1 MIIYIMNVVQTVLI
15 AIVFLIIIY
24 YVIQWF
30 TTKSVKLSTMQKGT
44 STTTISASKLK
55 NNNVG
60 NFTYSIWYYIDDW
73 NSNYGKKKTLMRVSN
88 KDGGAGPSM
97 HINLGETENNIN
109 ITVRCYNEKGG
120 GGGSCPTECETC
132 GYIDLEQNHSG
143 QSTCPGT
150 CYTNSMWPEANT
162 PAWKLITKSRQAT
175 AATYKNKY
183 GENIP
188 GSITSIETGAGGIGP
203 YCYGGRVQGAME
215 ILTKATD
222 TSAGK
227 ASLTNIFGASAEQK
241 FMSDSASGNTAGE
254 IKDLAGIT
262 LGSQVYDCTSCSSSG
277 SSKMSTCTVSN
288 FPLQKWVNLTVSVYG
303 RTLDVYLDGKL
314 THTCVLPGPANMN
327 NLNNIVITP
336 QGAGFDGYTSDL
348 TYYPT
353 ASNPQEAYNIYKS
366 GFGGSSMSNILNK
379 YRVQISFLENNEE
392 QWHVDI

>member
-1 MIIYIMNVVQTVLI
+1 MNVVQTVLI

-55 NNNVG
+55 NHNVG

-88 KDGGAGPSM
+88 KDAGAGPSM

-109 ITVRCYNEKGG
+109 ITVRCYNEKGGG

-150 CYTNSMWPEANT
+150 CYTNSMWPNANT
-162 PAWKLITKSRQAT
+162 AEWKQIAKARRG
-175 AATYKNKY
+175 AARRYKNKY

-188 GSITSIETGAGGIGP
+188 GSITSIEPGAGGIGP
-203 YCYGGRVQGAME
+203 YCYGGRVQTAMDH
-215 ILTKATD
+215 LNKYAD
-222 TSAGK
+222 TSAGQ
-227 ASLTNIFGASAEQK
+227 AELTHIWGASTEQK
-241 FMSDSASGNTAGE
+241 FRSDSASDNTAGE
-254 IKDLAGIT
+254 IKDLTGIT
-262 LGSQVYDCTSCSSSG
+262 LGTPNYDCTSCSSSGSG

-392 QWHVDI
+392 QWHMDI

>member
-1 MIIYIMNVVQTVLI
+1 MNVVQTVLI

-24 YVIQWF
+24 YIIQWF
-30 TTKSVKLSTMQKGT
+30 TTKSVKLSNMQKAT

-73 NSNYGKKKTLMRVSN
+73 NSNYGKQKTLMRVSN
-88 KDGGAGPSM
+88 KDAGAGPSM

-109 ITVRCYNEKGG
+109 ITVRCYNEEGG
-120 GGGSCPTECETC
+120 GCPAECDSC
-132 GYIDLEQNHSG
+132 GYI
-143 QSTCPGT
+143 STVGEKSSFNNACRDI
-150 CYTNSMWPEANT
+150 CYTDSVWPDA
-162 PAWKLITKSRQAT
+162 ST
-175 AATYKNKY
+175 A
-183 GENIP
+183 
-188 GSITSIETGAGGIGP
+188 
-203 YCYGGRVQGAME
+203 
-215 ILTKATD
+215 
-222 TSAGK
+222 AGK
-227 ASLTNIFGASAEQK
+227 ALTAKVSENMLGHLTEKLGGQHPYCVGDIGDSYFNQNRQK
-241 FMSDSASGNTAGE
+241 MGKK
-254 IKDLAGIT
+254 I
-262 LGSQVYDCTSCSSSG
+262 DCSTCSSSG
-277 SSKMSTCTVSN
+277 SGPSKMSTCTVSN

-336 QGAGFDGYTSDL
+336 QGKGFDGYTTDL

-366 GFGGSSMSNILNK
+366 GFGGSSMSNLFNK

-392 QWHVDI
+392 QWHMDI

>member
-1 MIIYIMNVVQTVLI
+1 MNVVQTVLI

-73 NSNYGKKKTLMRVSN
+73 NSNYGKQKTLMRLSN
-88 KDGGAGPSM
+88 KDGGTGPSM

-109 ITVRCYNEKGG
+109 ITVRCYNED

-132 GYIDLEQNHSG
+132 GYI
-143 QSTCPGT
+143 STVAGKSSLINTCSDI
-150 CYTNSMWPEANT
+150 CYTDSDWPTSSSASGKALTANLT
-162 PAWKLITKSRQAT
+162 GNVLNNLNKKL
-175 AATYKNKY
+175 
-183 GENIP
+183 G
-188 GSITSIETGAGGIGP
+188 GANPYCVGGIGDA
-203 YCYGGRVQGAME
+203 YFNKNTGKMG
-215 ILTKATD
+215 TKIDCSTC
-222 TSAGK
+222 
-227 ASLTNIFGASAEQK
+227 
-241 FMSDSASGNTAGE
+241 SGN
-254 IKDLAGIT
+254 
-262 LGSQVYDCTSCSSSG
+262 G

>member
-1 MIIYIMNVVQTVLI
+1 MNVVQTVLI

-30 TTKSVKLSTMQKGT
+30 TTKSVKLSNMQKAT

-73 NSNYGKKKTLMRVSN
+73 NSNYGKQKTLMRVSN
-88 KDGGAGPSM
+88 KDAGAGPSM

-109 ITVRCYNEKGG
+109 ITVRCYNEDGG
-120 GGGSCPTECETC
+120 CPTECDTC
-132 GYIDLEQNHSG
+132 GYISTAGGKPSFNNTCSG
-143 QSTCPGT
+143 I
-150 CYTNSMWPEANT
+150 CYTDSLWPAAGGAAGKALMENQTLSKEMMAHLRK
-162 PAWKLITKSRQAT
+162 KLGT
-175 AATYKNKY
+175 ASPYCV
-183 GENIP
+183 
-188 GSITSIETGAGGIGP
+188 GGIGDS
-203 YCYGGRVQGAME
+203 YFNNNRHQMG
-215 ILTKATD
+215 
-222 TSAGK
+222 
-227 ASLTNIFGASAEQK
+227 EQ
-241 FMSDSASGNTAGE
+241 
-254 IKDLAGIT
+254 
-262 LGSQVYDCTSCSSSG
+262 VDCSKCSSSGSG

-336 QGAGFDGYTSDL
+336 QGAGFDGYTTDL

-366 GFGGSSMSNILNK
+366 GFGGSSMSNLLNK

-392 QWHVDI
+392 QWHMDI